1 MIKSPE
7 APKIPLVLC
16 ATNPQFLIVR
26 HRRIWRVSCDLA
38 KKISQTVDSNDRHHR
53 GAPMSAKSLT
63 LLSAASILS
72 LAVAAKAADPELT
85 VLDWAGWEIDGMLQ
99 PYVDKNGEKPTFVFF
114 ADDDEAFQKVSSGFS
129 ADVVHPCAAAV
140 PRYIDAGLIEPW
152 DVSKIPEFTNIPER
166 MTAPFTN
173 DQGVWF
179 IPTDYAYTAIAYN
192 AETVPV
198 EDVASVQVFT
208 NEKYAGRISLPDNTD
223 DVWSLA
229 FMATGVMSWDNV
241 TDEQFQAAADWLR
254 AVHPNVRAYWA
265 DPSELAQ
272 LMASGEVQVSWSWND
287 PVAILKSED
296 FPVGFNRAAAEGA
309 ASWYCGFVNV
319 KDSAGNEDK
328 VYDHIN
334 SLLAH
339 TSARALL
346 DAIGYSLSNDAA
358 MAEIPVE
365 ELQAAYVDPVTT
377 PLFVQSPPSTELRD
391 RMIEEFEMIKSGF

>member
-1 MIKSPE
+1 
-7 APKIPLVLC
+7 
-16 ATNPQFLIVR
+16 
-26 HRRIWRVSCDLA
+26 
-38 KKISQTVDSNDRHHR
+38 
-53 GAPMSAKSLT
+53 MSAKTLSL
-63 LLSAASILS
+63 LAAASILS
-72 LAVAAKAADPELT
+72 FAAAARAQDSELT

-99 PYVDKNGEKPTFVFF
+99 PYVDKHGQKPSFVFF

-140 PRYIDAGLIEPW
+140 PRYMDAGLIEPW
-152 DVSKIPEFTNIPER
+152 DTSKIPEFANIPER
-166 MTAPFTN
+166 MSKAFT
-173 DQGVWF
+173 DEGGTWF

-192 AETVPV
+192 SDTVPA

-208 NEKYAGRISLPDNTD
+208 NEKYAGRIALPDNTD

-229 FMATGVMSWDNV
+229 FMATGVPNWDNV

-265 DPSELAQ
+265 DPSELSQ
-272 LMASGEVQVSWSWND
+272 LMASGEVQVAWSWND
-287 PVAILKSED
+287 PVAILQAEN

-309 ASWYCGFVNV
+309 ATWYCGFVNV

-339 TSARALL
+339 TSAQPLL
-346 DAIGYSLSNDAA
+346 DAIGYALANDAA
-358 MAEIPVE
+358 MATIAPEA
-365 ELQAAYVDPVTT
+365 LAAAHIDPITT
-377 PLFVQSPPSTELRD
+377 TLFVQSPPTTELRD